1 MMRFKL
7 TILLIF
13 IISRVSAQDYL
24 HLCVGENKNFGV
36 PFSNGSTYNWQ
47 IKGDNNIAIITSGN
61 GTNDIK
67 IDLNSFGVFQLFVEE
82 VNIYG
87 CIGYDS
93 IFVKIHDL
101 PTPVIFANGPT
112 TFCDGSSVL
121 LEVDSI
127 YENMIWNNY
136 LNTDSQQLNVDSTA
150 SYFVTVT
157 DEYGC
162 ISNSNSIFVSSNNII
177 VPNFSYDGFCI
188 KNPISFFNN
197 STTSDGDF
205 ISTLWSIDS
214 TNFLFGDTIDFTFS
228 EVGLHT
234 ISLNVSTNN
243 NCQDS
248 VTKVINI
255 NQNPI
260 ADFIYSPMT
269 VSNLNPLVNFFTT
282 SINPN
287 MVTWFINDSIFSFD
301 INTNYSLDN
310 PGINKVMLLVE
321 DSNRCIDSI
330 TKNIITYYDFMLY
343 IPTSFSPNND
353 GINDSFAPKGLR
365 MDKYLAYEF
374 EIFNRWG
381 DKVFKTNDVN
391 AKWNGD
397 GVQDGIYN
405 WVVNLVD
412 ELGKLRVESGE
423 VTLFR

>member
-82 VNIYG
+82 INIYG
-87 CIGYDS
+87 CIGFDS

-112 TFCDGSSVL
+112 TFCDGSSVS

-136 LNTDSQQLNVDSTA
+136 LSTNSQQLNADSTA

-162 ISNSNSIFVSSNNII
+162 TNNSNSIFVSSNNII
-177 VPNFSYDGFCI
+177 LPDFSYDGFCV
-188 KNPISFFNN
+188 KNPINFFNN

-205 ISTLWSIDS
+205 ISTLWSVDS

-228 EVGLHT
+228 EAGLHT

-255 NQNPI
+255 NENPI
-260 ADFIYSPMT
+260 ADFTYSPIT
-269 VSNLNPLVNFFTT
+269 VSNLEPVVTFFTT
-282 SINPN
+282 SINPY
-287 MVTWFINDSIFSFD
+287 MVKWFVNDSIFSYD
-301 INTNYSLDN
+301 INSSYSLN
-310 PGINKVMLLVE
+310 SPGISTIMLLVE

-330 TKNIITYYDFMLY
+330 TKKIITYYDFILY
-343 IPTSFSPNND
+343 MPTSFSPNND
-353 GINDSFAPKGLR
+353 GINDSFGPKGLR
-365 MDKYLAYEF
+365 MDHYKAYEF

-381 DKVFKTNDVN
+381 DIVFKTFDVN
-391 AKWNGD
+391 VYWNGD

-405 WVVNLVD
+405 WTINIVD

>member
-13 IISRVSAQDYL
+13 IIYRVSAQDYL
-24 HLCVGENKNFGV
+24 HLCVGEDRNFGV
-36 PFSNGSTYNWQ
+36 PFSNGSIYNWQ

-67 IDLNSFGVFQLFVEE
+67 IDLNSSGVFQLFVEE
-82 VNIYG
+82 INIYG

-93 IFVKIHDL
+93 VFVKIHDL
-101 PTPVIFANGPT
+101 PTPVVFANGTT
-112 TFCDGSSVL
+112 TFCDGGSVL

-136 LNTDSQQLNVDSTA
+136 LSTNSQQLNVDSTA

-162 ISNSNSIFVSSNNII
+162 TNNSNSIFVSSNNII
-177 VPNFSYDGFCI
+177 LPDFSYDGFCV
-188 KNPISFFNN
+188 KNPINFFNN

-205 ISTLWSIDS
+205 ISTLWSVDS
-214 TNFLFGDTIDFTFS
+214 SNFLFGDTIDFTFS
-228 EVGLHT
+228 ESGLHT

-255 NQNPI
+255 NENPI
-260 ADFIYSPMT
+260 ADFTYSPIT
-269 VSNLNPLVNFFTT
+269 VSNLDPVVTFFTT
-282 SINPN
+282 SINPYI
-287 MVTWFINDSIFSFD
+287 VKWFVNDSIFSYD
-301 INTNYSLDN
+301 INSSYSLNN
-310 PGINKVMLLVE
+310 PGISTIMLLVE

-330 TKNIITYYDFMLY
+330 TKQIITYYDFILY
-343 IPTSFSPNND
+343 MPTSFSPNND
-353 GINDSFAPKGLR
+353 GINDSFGPKGLR
-365 MDKYLAYEF
+365 MDFYKAYEF

-381 DKVFKTNDVN
+381 DIVFKTFDVN
-391 AKWNGD
+391 INWNGD
-397 GVQDGIYN
+397 DVQDGIYN
-405 WVVNLVD
+405 WTINIVD
-412 ELGKLRVESGE
+412 ELGKLRVKSGE